1 MFNEKLKRMKLL
13 FLNLGMQE
21 LIIVL
26 PLLVFFIYTLY
37 HAINNKHLTGN
48 QRTLWII
55 IILATSLLGG
65 MLTGRLS
72 RMGMRGR
79 GREVMWGN

>member
-1 MFNEKLKRMKLL
+1 MFNEKLKGMKLL

-26 PLLVFFIYTLY
+26 PLFVFFIYTLY

-65 MLTGRLS
+65 LLTGRLE
-72 RMGMRGR
+72 RIVVQERDRRGMLG
-79 GREVMWGN
+79 